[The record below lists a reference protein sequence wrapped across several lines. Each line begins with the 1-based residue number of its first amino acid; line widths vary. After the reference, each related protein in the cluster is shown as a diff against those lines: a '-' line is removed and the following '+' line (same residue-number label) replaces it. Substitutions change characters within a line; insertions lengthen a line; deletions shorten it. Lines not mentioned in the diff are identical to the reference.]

1 MKDTRETTPTA
12 WSDHPGYDLTKY
24 TLSCFF
30 VNDLDKHHPRT
41 IDASVKATKFTGG
54 EHAYVHLALDAGV
67 ADMQAR
73 MSPGNARE
81 IANALM
87 QAADIVDAYNA
98 EADQLRQKE
107 DTELARYNAGPLTTR
122 VDIAQGVVAFEPA
135 QTQGGA
141 A

>member
-1 MKDTRETTPTA
+1 MTADFTPTA
-12 WSDHPGYDLTKY
+12 WSNHPGYDLTKY

-73 MSPGNARE
+73 MSPGNARTL
-81 IANALM
+81 AKALLA
-87 QAADIVDAYNA
+87 AADIVEAF
-98 EADQLRQKE
+98 EADRQQAEKE
-107 DTELARYNAGPLTTR
+107 KQALFNAGPVR
-122 VDIAQGVVAFEPA
+122 AIALDGGVIAFETVA
-135 QTQGGA
+135 EGGA
-141 A
+141 E